1 MCVLSITLNASQVVN
16 PEQMGG
22 TPQPTQGVTHP
33 VHVVPTTAM
42 GKQLYVHTTPS

>member
-33 VHVVPTTAM
+33 VHVAPMSEMDT
-42 GKQLYVHTTPS
+42 QLYVHTTPS